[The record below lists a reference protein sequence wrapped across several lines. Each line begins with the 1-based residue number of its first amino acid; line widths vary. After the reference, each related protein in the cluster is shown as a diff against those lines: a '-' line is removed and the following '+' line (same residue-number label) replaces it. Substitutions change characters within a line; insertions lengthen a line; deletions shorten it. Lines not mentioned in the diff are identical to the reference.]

1 MAKWLGEPRGGT
13 VTSLSLNEV
22 NRLLRRYSDIGL
34 AGIVV
39 LIVAMFVVP
48 LPAFILDFLI
58 ALNIAAAVVVLLVG
72 LHVSDALKIAT
83 FPSLLLLTTLF
94 RVALEVSATRLILL
108 KANAGHVIHA
118 FGSFVAGGNL
128 VVGAVV
134 FIILTTVQLLVVAKG
149 ASRVAEVGARFTLD
163 AMPGRQLA
171 IDADVRA
178 GHIDAEEARRLRNHL
193 TRESQFFGAMDGA
206 MKFVKGDA
214 VAGIVVL
221 LTNLIGGLLVGVVMK
236 GMDSGAALRTYSLL
250 TIGEGLVAE
259 LPALILSTAAGIVVT
274 RVSPEEDG
282 WHLGSDITSQIVA
295 QPKAL
300 AIAAGLFG
308 LLAVVPGL
316 PAIPFLV
323 LALVLGSL
331 AYYLLV
337 REPMR
342 PRREGSRSV
351 PSTPLASVPAPLL
364 IPLSVHLSPNLDRA
378 DSRAQLTTELLPAL
392 RESFFDETGIVL
404 PPVVFRVEAA
414 LAKGT
419 CVCCLHE
426 IPVRTFT
433 LPAEVPTAQAIADE
447 LLRCLRTD
455 AYRLVGVEETQ
466 TLLGDLERTHPH
478 LVRAVVPNVVSAVVL
493 ADILAE
499 LAHEGISLR
508 YLADVL
514 TALARYDSSNRST
527 DVLAE
532 EVRVALG
539 RAITH
544 KHSRSDGTVGVYYLD
559 PMIEE
564 AVRDAI
570 AREGSGKAHLALEPD
585 LANDIVQA
593 TAAAVSGATCPVILT
608 TREIRRHLRDLLQS
622 ASLPVAVLA
631 HQELSAEAKLQTLGH
646 ITIGG
651 TTNP

>member
-1 MAKWLGEPRGGT
+1 MTKWLGEPTGGT
-13 VTSLSLNEV
+13 VTSLSLSDV
-22 NRLLRRYSDIGL
+22 NRLLRRHSDVWL
-34 AGIVV
+34 AVIVV

-48 LPAFILDFLI
+48 LPAFVLDFLI
-58 ALNIAAAVVVLLVG
+58 TLNIAAAVVVLLVG

-108 KANAGHVIHA
+108 KANAGQVIHA

-128 VVGAVV
+128 VVGVVV
-134 FIILTTVQLLVVAKG
+134 FVILTTVQLLVVAKG

-171 IDADVRA
+171 IDADLRA
-178 GHIDAEEARRLRNHL
+178 GHIDADEARRLRNHL
-193 TRESQFFGAMDGA
+193 ARESQFFGAMDGA

-221 LTNLIGGLLVGVVMK
+221 LANLVGGLLVGIVMK
-236 GMDSGAALRTYSLL
+236 GMDSSSALRTYSLL
-250 TIGEGLVAE
+250 TIGEGLVAQ

-282 WHLGSDITSQIVA
+282 GHLGSDITSQIVA
-295 QPKAL
+295 EPKAL
-300 AIAAGLFG
+300 AIAAGLLV
-308 LLAVVPGL
+308 LLAALPGL
-316 PAIPFLV
+316 PAIPLLV
-323 LALVLGSL
+323 LALVLGSV
-331 AYYLLV
+331 AYYLLTRGARRPS
-337 REPMR
+337 REVGRLVPAT
-342 PRREGSRSV
+342 PQASV
-351 PSTPLASVPAPLL
+351 PSPLL
-364 IPLSVHLSPNLDRA
+364 IPLSVHLSRNLDRA
-378 DSRAQLTTELLPAL
+378 DSRARLTTELIPAL
-392 RESFFDETGIVL
+392 RESFFHETGIIL
-404 PPVVFRVEAA
+404 PPVVFRMDAA
-414 LAKGT
+414 LAEGS
-419 CVCCLHE
+419 CVYCLHE
-426 IPVRTFT
+426 IPVSTVELRVD
-433 LPAEVPTAQAIADE
+433 VPVAQAIADE
-447 LLRCLRTD
+447 LVRFLRAD

-478 LVRAVVPNVVSAVVL
+478 LVRAVVPNVVSTVVL
-493 ADILAE
+493 ADILQG
-499 LAHEGISLR
+499 LAREGISLR
-508 YLADVL
+508 YLADIL
-514 TALARYDSSNRST
+514 TALAKYDSPNRST
-527 DVLAE
+527 DALAE
-532 EVRVALG
+532 EARVALR

-559 PMIEE
+559 PMLEE

-570 AREGSGKAHLALEPD
+570 AHKGSGKAHLALEPD

-593 TAAAVSGATCPVILT
+593 VAAAVSGAACPVILT
-608 TREIRRHLRDLLQS
+608 TREIRRHVRDLLQS

-651 TTNP
+651 